1 MRIRD
6 LKTISLLLASL
17 FASALV
23 YAQEPPMPVTASPD
37 RRPGEGEGPF
47 DRMVIRGITMI
58 DGTGAPARGPVDI
71 VVQNNRIAEI
81 RSVGAPGVAISDR
94 GRPAKGTKELD
105 GTGMYIMPG
114 FVDLHVHTGG

>member
-1 MRIRD
+1 MWRGQERLRHDRIEPMKFRCTFTF
-6 LKTISLLLASL
+6 LAVAAVAFAQGVQTIN
-17 FASALV
+17 
-23 YAQEPPMPVTASPD
+23 PSPD
-37 RRPGEGEGPF
+37 RKAGEGEGPF

-71 VVQNNRIAEI
+71 VVHNNRIAEI

-105 GTGMYIMPG
+105 
-114 FVDLHVHTGG
+114 